1 MSRWG
6 MDIPSEAYSAVE
18 EDKDWRSQHEAG
30 GLNYMIWV
38 NIASGYNPVPLF
50 DIQAMEDMGQ

>member
-1 MSRWG
+1 
-6 MDIPSEAYSAVE
+6 MDIPSETYSVVE
-18 EDKDWRSQHEAG
+18 EDPDWRSQHEAG

-50 DIQAMEDMGQ
+50 DIQAMEAIGQ